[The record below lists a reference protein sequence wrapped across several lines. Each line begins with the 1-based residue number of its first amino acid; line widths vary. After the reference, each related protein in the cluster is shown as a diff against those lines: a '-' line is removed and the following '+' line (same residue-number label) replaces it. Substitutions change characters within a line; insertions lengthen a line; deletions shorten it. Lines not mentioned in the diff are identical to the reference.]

1 MAIRLDSLKQL
12 IATARGNK
20 FSSLRNI
27 DDDAVYNV
35 WDMVSQWIEFN
46 MQRSKAVNISGLGCF
61 TFTSKEMNIDYKR
74 YIVVHRP
81 VFILSEK
88 LVGVHRLNQPKY
100 LVPGEIPVTQLNLI
114 ALASELQMTRDVVE
128 ASLKEIIQAFSRR
141 IEQHGKAELAF
152 TTIGNL
158 VVKTNQSKMKFLPS
172 FLDKMDHT
180 GSLVRY
186 FANRP
191 DTSDSMLDNDQDRP
205 ATHPVVLP
213 KIQPGVDL
221 ELARNDTDGRN
232 CIAFNETKPEVFTD
246 ERVPAPPQTPRGQQ
260 QSDAP
265 ASPKRGDRDQVI
277 PKANTIEAASIPN
290 VQNTKVS
297 TPRATPRGRCGGVL
311 FKDPRNSPPQGAQ
324 RIDSTVRL
332 SPPIQPITSQAE
344 LDKHRLSKSEK
355 PDGSQPQAWASSP
368 RTGGKSLE
376 AANKSVDT
384 AVDVGRL
391 SPLRVKTR
399 RLSLQEQNTS
409 ASQNNEPARVRSE
422 GSQRQRAATK
432 NTATAAATDKS
443 LCENCLTK
451 NTDFCYLCFQR
462 EKRNVPVYF
471 TKQRNEKEAEEDRL
485 LQMYQHLKDSE
496 SLSQERD
503 GKSKKRECSQK
514 MAAFN
519 LGVAEAIKTSN
530 SERPV
535 DYHPSFVFYKRSVTP
550 PWVGIEKS
558 LREQVMEK
566 KASTEKENRDQGLLE
581 RMEQLH
587 LSQDL
592 ALQRQHY
599 LERKKQM
606 SEEYRKALDTQ
617 MNFRA
622 PQLPAAEPDSDNP
635 IFGIHD
641 STPEK
646 LAKGEQRARELYES
660 QRTMAVEKENRVVEE
675 GRKKQQEEEQ
685 MLKKTK
691 KELMAECCHRNE
703 RNQTQRCRLEES
715 WKKNAAMKRDREQD
729 EDERTKS
736 PGLLLLEQCEDYKRC
751 AQCCRHANNC
761 GESNVWSESRYVAGS
776 RLIV

>member
-1 MAIRLDSLKQL
+1 MAVRLDSLKQL

-114 ALASELQMTRDVVE
+114 ALASELEMTRDVVE

-141 IEQHGKAELAF
+141 IEKHGNAELAF

-158 VVKTNQSKMKFLPS
+158 VVKTNQSKMKFQPS

-213 KIQPGVDL
+213 KIEPGVDL

-232 CIAFNETKPEVFTD
+232 CIAFNESKTD
-246 ERVPAPPQTPRGQQ
+246 LYAEERVPAPPQTPRGQPTDVP
-260 QSDAP
+260 S
-265 ASPKRGDRDQVI
+265 SPRRERDQVI
-277 PKANTIEAASIPN
+277 PKANTIEPASIPDA
-290 VQNTKVS
+290 QNAKVS
-297 TPRATPRGRCGGVL
+297 TPRTSLRGRCGGVL
-311 FKDPRNSPPQGAQ
+311 FKDPRNSPSQGAQ

-355 PDGSQPQAWASSP
+355 SDRNASKTS
-368 RTGGKSLE
+368 E
-376 AANKSVDT
+376 AVSKSVDT
-384 AVDVGRL
+384 AVEVSRL

-399 RLSLQEQNTS
+399 RLSLQEQNPS
-409 ASQNNEPARVRSE
+409 SSQNSEPARVRSE
-422 GSQRQRAATK
+422 GSQRQPAAATK
-432 NTATAAATDKS
+432 TTDKS

-471 TKQRNEKEAEEDRL
+471 TKQRNEKEQEEDRL

-503 GKSKKRECSQK
+503 CKSKKRECSQK

-519 LGVAEAIKTSN
+519 LGVAEAIKSSN

-535 DYHPSFVFYKRSVTP
+535 DYNPSFVFYKRAVTP

-566 KASTEKENRDQGLLE
+566 KAVTEKEKRDQGLLE

-617 MNFRA
+617 MNFRT

-646 LAKGEQRARELYES
+646 LAKGEQRARDLYES

-675 GRKKQQEEEQ
+675 ARKKQQEEVQ

-691 KELMAECCHRNE
+691 KELMAECCCRNE
-703 RNQTQRCRLEES
+703 RNLTQRVRLEES
-715 WKKNAAMKRDREQD
+715 WKKNATMKRQREQE